1 MQAILNSIKKQS
13 IPINPVIVIS
23 NKPTARGLRIAKRY
37 GVKTEIV
44 ESKGFQGS
52 RWEYDQKIID
62 VLSRYRITPKNG
74 LICLAGFMRILSPE
88 FIKKYKNRI
97 LNIHP
102 AILPAFPG
110 LDAQKRAI
118 DSGVKYSGCTVHFVD
133 EWIDTGQIIVLEV
146 VKVRS
151 DDTEETLAK
160 RILAKEHKAYPKA
173 IRLVAEKKIKIIW
186 KVKHFLK
193 NKLAEEI
200 QYWKVFCISIKV
212 VRNIFCY
219 KIDLTLFNGIGF
231 SANT

>member
-1 MQAILNSIKKQS
+1 MRLNTLLLKLAILISGRGSNMQAILNSIKKQS

-23 NKPTARGLRIAKRY
+23 NKSTARGLRIAKRY

-133 EWIDTGQIIVLEV
+133 EGVDTGQIIVQEV

-173 IRLVAEKKIKIIW
+173 IRLVAEKKIKII
-186 KVKHFLK
+186 
-193 NKLAEEI
+193 
-200 QYWKVFCISIKV
+200 
-212 VRNIFCY
+212 
-219 KIDLTLFNGIGF
+219 
-231 SANT
+231 